1 MRAPLH
7 SSTPFPRLLTAA
19 MLLAWAAPLSAQGAA
34 PSSGAIDAQVWSVVS
49 TTVVEHDIAGMAATY
64 HPDAVVVTPQ
74 GTMPVARALAGWGQS
89 MEAMKRNGSR
99 AQVAFRFSLRQD
111 GAETAF
117 ESGMFNYAV
126 IDSAGATTRY
136 IIPFESLLVRK
147 DGRWLIVME
156 RQFAAAD
163 ETAWNAMAH

>member
-1 MRAPLH
+1 MRARLH
-7 SSTPFPRLLTAA
+7 LPSPSLGLIAA
-19 MLLAWAAPLSAQGAA
+19 AVLAVWAAPLSAQGAE

-74 GTMPVARALAGWGQS
+74 GTMPVARALAGWGQA

-126 IDSAGATTRY
+126 TDSTGATTRY

-163 ETAWNAMAH
+163 EAAWNAMAH